1 MPDAAFEKLAALV
14 GTWDQV
20 FQCAVFLVAVVALA
34 AVATH
39 AVTALGR
46 AFESAVGLVRSAV
59 TVPIG
64 VFWGWEADG
73 NHTPTPV
80 QVTCKCE
87 CKCDADDDDGDDE
100 EPEDNE

>member
-46 AFESAVGLVRSAV
+46 AFDSKKGREFNSDSKPMRRNLRS
-59 TVPIG
+59 TRG
-64 VFWGWEADG
+64 
-73 NHTPTPV
+73 
-80 QVTCKCE
+80 
-87 CKCDADDDDGDDE
+87 
-100 EPEDNE
+100 